1 MKKFAIFKTG
11 KHTDSNGNTKEW
23 TQADLDFIVKTYD
36 PVKHEAPI
44 VIGHPENNAPA
55 YGWIEKLERVGDILY
70 AYPKQVA
77 KEFVEMVK
85 KGMFKKRSISLYPDG
100 SLRHVGF
107 LGAAPPAVKGLPEV
121 EFKEKEARIYEYEF
135 ETEEMIFSDKDSG
148 SWEASSTFFS
158 GDSEIIKKYEEA
170 MTIKN
175 EIIKKNEEQI
185 SELMNKIKT
194 LENKLK
200 EIAEEE
206 AKKNFSEKIERLIE
220 EGKILPKMKD
230 NIMNLWRLYHQTYN
244 FSENGNSSF
253 TESLLELLKSYPKII
268 SYEEEAKKTEENAS
282 ISTSSSSIIANEI
295 RKYMRGK

>member
-100 SLRHVGF
+100 TLRHVGF

-148 SWEASSTFFS
+148 NWGASSTFFS